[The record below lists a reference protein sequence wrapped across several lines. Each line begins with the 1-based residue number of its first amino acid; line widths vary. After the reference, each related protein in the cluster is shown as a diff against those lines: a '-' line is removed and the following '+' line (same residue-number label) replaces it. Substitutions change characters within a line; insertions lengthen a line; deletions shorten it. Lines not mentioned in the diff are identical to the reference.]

1 MKSGKVTEE
10 TRHFIT
16 SLDEGQRS
24 PKELAYIIRA
34 HWSVENKNHW
44 RKDTCRWR
52 EDSTATRT
60 PRAAKNLGLL
70 RGAMLALIP
79 FHEYD
84 SLNGAMDYYANY
96 PWKAIALIN
105 KSIISSP

>member
-1 MKSGKVTEE
+1 
-10 TRHFIT
+10 
-16 SLDEGQRS
+16 
-24 PKELAYIIRA
+24 
-34 HWSVENKNHW
+34 
-44 RKDTCRWR
+44 
-52 EDSTATRT
+52 
-60 PRAAKNLGLL
+60 
-70 RGAMLALIP
+70 MLALIP